1 MWAGLFSGKG
11 AQEEGRE
18 APTSEK
24 AQGKAP
30 AVELPPLEMDE

>member
-1 MWAGLFSGKG
+1 MWPGCSLGQG

-24 AQGKAP
+24 AWGKAP
-30 AVELPPLEMDE
+30 AVELPPPRDG